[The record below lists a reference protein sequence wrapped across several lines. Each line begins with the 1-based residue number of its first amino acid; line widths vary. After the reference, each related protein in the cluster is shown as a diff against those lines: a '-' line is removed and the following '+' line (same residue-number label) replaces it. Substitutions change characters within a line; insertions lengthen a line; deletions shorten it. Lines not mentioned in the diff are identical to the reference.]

1 MTNLIA
7 QIAKYLII
15 ILMALYTMECYTV
28 FRKKDEES
36 KQYLFLRQD
45 MLIFFIHFAAY
56 LVIFLEMQELDVLL
70 FYGAQV
76 IYLLAVLI
84 LFRNLYP
91 MASKLLINNMCMLL
105 VIGFVMNAR
114 LKYEQS
120 VRQFVIVAASTVVA
134 LLIPVIIRKIR
145 FITKIYYA
153 YALLGIGM
161 LALVAVAARVT
172 YGAKISIDIGGF
184 SFQPSEFVKIVFV
197 FAIAGLLTH
206 AKDFRRIV
214 IATVLA
220 AIHVLIL
227 VVSTDLGGALIFF
240 ITYLVMLFIAT
251 KNPFYTFAGFL
262 AGGAGAVGAYFM
274 FSHIRT
280 RVQVWLDPFADY
292 QLTGYQIAQGLFSI
306 AAGGWFGV
314 GLFQGT
320 PEAIPLAEQ
329 DMMFT
334 AICEELGSIFG
345 ICLILVCM
353 SCFIMIVN
361 IGMQLTNPYY
371 RLVAVGLGTM
381 YAVQVILTVGG
392 STKLIPLTG
401 VTLPLVSYGGS
412 SILSTLIMFAIVQG
426 LYMLRSDEEEDRLKK
441 EEKKNHVF
449 FRRDEEEE

>member
-1 MTNLIA
+1 MTSLIA
-7 QIAKYLII
+7 QISKYLII
-15 ILMALYTMECYTV
+15 VLMALYTLECYTV
-28 FRKKDEES
+28 FRKKDEDS

-56 LVIFLEMQELDVLL
+56 LIIFLEIGEFDVLL

-76 IYLLAVLI
+76 VYLLAVLI

-91 MASKLLINNMCMLL
+91 MASRLLINNMCMLL
-105 VIGFVMNAR
+105 VIGFIMNAR
-114 LKYEQS
+114 LNYTQC
-120 VRQFVIVAASTVVA
+120 VRQFVIVVASTVIA

-145 FITKIYYA
+145 FITRMYYA

-161 LALVAVAARVT
+161 LALVAVAANVT

-197 FAIAGLLTH
+197 FAIAGLLAH
-206 AKDFRRIV
+206 ARDFRRIV

-251 KNPFYTFAGFL
+251 RNPFYSLAGVL
-262 AGGAGAVGAYFM
+262 AGGAGAVGSYFM

-280 RVQVWLDPFADY
+280 RVKVWLDPFADY
-292 QLTGYQIAQGLFSI
+292 QLTGYQVAQGLFSV

-329 DMMFT
+329 DMMFA
-334 AICEELGSIFG
+334 AICEELGSFFG
-345 ICLILVCM
+345 ICLLLVCM

-371 RLVAVGLGTM
+371 RLVAVGLGTL

-426 LYMLRSDEEEDRLKK
+426 LYMLRSDEEVDRRSRENDPGHVIYGGPEED
-441 EEKKNHVF
+441 
-449 FRRDEEEE
+449 